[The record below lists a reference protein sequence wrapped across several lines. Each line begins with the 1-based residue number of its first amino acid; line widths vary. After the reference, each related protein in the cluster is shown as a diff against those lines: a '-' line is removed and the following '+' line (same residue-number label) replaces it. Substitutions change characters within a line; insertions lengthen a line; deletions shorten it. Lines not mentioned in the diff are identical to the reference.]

1 MDVMPSIDLEA
12 GRAVKRIRG
21 VRGTGLVLGDPVD
34 LARRLADAGA
44 KWIHVVDL
52 DGAEM
57 GRPLNMGVLR
67 SLKDLGLMVQYGGGL
82 RTAGDVEAAISAGA
96 DRVVIGSAWTLDP
109 SFMDEA
115 ASGGRA
121 VIAAIDERG
130 GRIVH
135 GGWRAESELTL
146 EDALRIL
153 EDMPV
158 AGYLY
163 TQVDVEGTMG
173 GPDVRRVRTLRG
185 LTRRLLV
192 CAGGIAS
199 MKDLEEL
206 CSAGADGAV
215 LGMALYSGAIALED
229 ALELARRCS

>member
-57 GRPLNMGVLR
+57 GRPLNVGVLR
-67 SLKDLGLMVQYGGGL
+67 GLKDLGLMVQYGGGL
-82 RTAGDVEAAISAGA
+82 RTVGDVEAAISAGA

-121 VIAAIDERG
+121 VMAAIDERR

-135 GGWRAESELTL
+135 GGWRAESELTP

-153 EDMPV
+153 ENMPV

-173 GPDVRRVRTLRG
+173 GPDVGRVRALRG
-185 LTRRLLV
+185 LTRKLLV
-192 CAGGIAS
+192 YAGGIAS
-199 MKDLEEL
+199 MRDLEEL

-215 LGMALYSGAIALED
+215 LGMALYSGAMALED